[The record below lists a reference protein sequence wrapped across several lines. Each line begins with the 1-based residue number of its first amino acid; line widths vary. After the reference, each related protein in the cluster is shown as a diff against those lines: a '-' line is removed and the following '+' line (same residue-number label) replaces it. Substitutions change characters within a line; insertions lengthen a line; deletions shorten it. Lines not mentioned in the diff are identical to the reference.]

1 MRTSI
6 LCKSLLTMA
15 LTIAFTSAQAQT
27 TTTCTQCNDGIRD
40 AKACTARPGEQ
51 CDTCT
56 HKAGARVRRAQRL
69 TPKQQRPGSTQHIM
83 AQGRHVMA
91 QGQRIMAQGRHMM
104 DQAQGRHMMAQGQH
118 MMAQG
123 RHMMAQGRHMMDQAQ
138 CGKAKCKAC
147 KAGKAK
153 CKACKA
159 KKHTCKA
166 TNRYT
171 PFSRMQR
178 LEMAKAY
185 IKGHGAINAKAY
197 AKMTGLKRAM
207 AEGELA
213 TFCNM
218 SNAGI
223 KAKAEGKKTVYVL
236 K

>member
-27 TTTCTQCNDGIRD
+27 TTTCTQCNDSIRD

-69 TPKQQRPGSTQHIM
+69 TPKQQRSGSTQHIM

-91 QGQRIMAQGRHMM
+91 QGQHV
-104 DQAQGRHMMAQGQH
+104 MAQGQRI
-118 MMAQG
+118 MAQG
-123 RHMMAQGRHMMDQAQ
+123 RHMMAQGRHMMAQAQ
-138 CGKAKCKAC
+138 C
-147 KAGKAK
+147 GKAK

>member
-104 DQAQGRHMMAQGQH
+104 AQHRHMMA
-118 MMAQG
+118 
-123 RHMMAQGRHMMDQAQ
+123 QAQ
-138 CGKAKCKAC
+138 CGKAKCKAG

-218 SNAGI
+218 PNAGI

>member
-56 HKAGARVRRAQRL
+56 HKAGARVRPAVRMHQTASRMQRV
-69 TPKQQRPGSTQHIM
+69 QRPM
-83 AQGRHVMA
+83 VR
-91 QGQRIMAQGRHMM
+91 QGQGQHLMHQRIRGMQR
-104 DQAQGRHMMAQGQH
+104 RHMMAQ
-118 MMAQG
+118 
-123 RHMMAQGRHMMDQAQ
+123 AQ
-138 CGKAKCKAC
+138 C
-147 KAGKAK
+147 GKAK

-171 PFSRMQR
+171 PFLRMQR

>member
-27 TTTCTQCNDGIRD
+27 TTTCTQCNDSIRD

-83 AQGRHVMA
+83 AQGRHIMA

-104 DQAQGRHMMAQGQH
+104 AQRRHMMA
-118 MMAQG
+118 
-123 RHMMAQGRHMMDQAQ
+123 QAQ
-138 CGKAKCKAC
+138 CGKAKCKVG

>member
-15 LTIAFTSAQAQT
+15 LTIAFTTAQAQT

-56 HKAGARVRRAQRL
+56 HKAGARVRPAVRMRQAASRMQRV
-69 TPKQQRPGSTQHIM
+69 QRPM
-83 AQGRHVMA
+83 VR
-91 QGQRIMAQGRHMM
+91 QGQGQHLMHQRIRGMQR
-104 DQAQGRHMMAQGQH
+104 RHMMA
-118 MMAQG
+118 
-123 RHMMAQGRHMMDQAQ
+123 QAQ

-147 KAGKAK
+147 KAK

-159 KKHTCKA
+159 KKYTCKA

-218 SNAGI
+218 PNAGI

>member
-83 AQGRHVMA
+83 AQGRH
-91 QGQRIMAQGRHMM
+91 
-104 DQAQGRHMMAQGQH
+104 
-118 MMAQG
+118 
-123 RHMMAQGRHMMDQAQ
+123 MMAQGRHMMDQAQ
-138 CGKAKCKAC
+138 CGKAKCKAG

-159 KKHTCKA
+159 KKHSCKA

-185 IKGHGAINAKAY
+185 IKGHGAIKAKAY

>member
-15 LTIAFTSAQAQT
+15 LTIAFTTAQAQT
-27 TTTCTQCNDGIRD
+27 TTTCTQCNDDIRD

-56 HKAGARVRRAQRL
+56 HKAGARVRPAVRMRQAAGRMQRVQRPMVRQGQHL
-69 TPKQQRPGSTQHIM
+69 TPRQQHLMQQRIRGM
-83 AQGRHVMA
+83 
-91 QGQRIMAQGRHMM
+91 QR
-104 DQAQGRHMMAQGQH
+104 RHMMAQGQ
-118 MMAQG
+118 
-123 RHMMAQGRHMMDQAQ
+123 
-138 CGKAKCKAC
+138 CGKAKC

-159 KKHTCKA
+159 KKYTCKA

-218 SNAGI
+218 PNAGI

>member
-56 HKAGARVRRAQRL
+56 HKAGARVRPAVRMRQAASRMQRV
-69 TPKQQRPGSTQHIM
+69 QRPM
-83 AQGRHVMA
+83 VRQG
-91 QGQRIMAQGRHMM
+91 
-104 DQAQGRHMMAQGQH
+104 QGQH
-118 MMAQG
+118 LMQQRIRGMQ
-123 RHMMAQGRHMMDQAQ
+123 RRYMMDQAQ
-138 CGKAKCKAC
+138 CGKAKC

-197 AKMTGLKRAM
+197 AEMTGLKRAM

-218 SNAGI
+218 PNADI

>member
-56 HKAGARVRRAQRL
+56 HKAGARVRPAVRMRQAASRMQRVQRPMVRQGQHL
-69 TPKQQRPGSTQHIM
+69 MQQRIRGM
-83 AQGRHVMA
+83 
-91 QGQRIMAQGRHMM
+91 QR
-104 DQAQGRHMMAQGQH
+104 RHMMA
-118 MMAQG
+118 
-123 RHMMAQGRHMMDQAQ
+123 QAQ
-138 CGKAKCKAC
+138 CGKAKCKAG

-218 SNAGI
+218 PNADI

>member
-83 AQGRHVMA
+83 AQGRHIMA

-104 DQAQGRHMMAQGQH
+104 AQGRHMMA
-118 MMAQG
+118 
-123 RHMMAQGRHMMDQAQ
+123 QAQ

>member
-27 TTTCTQCNDGIRD
+27 TTTCTQCNDSIRD

-56 HKAGARVRRAQRL
+56 HKAGARVRPAVRMRQAASRMQRVQRPMAGHHQIQRPMVRQGQGQHL
-69 TPKQQRPGSTQHIM
+69 MQQRIRGM
-83 AQGRHVMA
+83 
-91 QGQRIMAQGRHMM
+91 QR
-104 DQAQGRHMMAQGQH
+104 RHMMAQ
-118 MMAQG
+118 
-123 RHMMAQGRHMMDQAQ
+123 AQ
-138 CGKAKCKAC
+138 CG
-147 KAGKAK
+147 
-153 CKACKA
+153 KA

>member
-56 HKAGARVRRAQRL
+56 HKAGARVRPAVRMRQTASRMQRV
-69 TPKQQRPGSTQHIM
+69 QRPIVR
-83 AQGRHVMA
+83 QG
-91 QGQRIMAQGRHMM
+91 
-104 DQAQGRHMMAQGQH
+104 QGQH
-118 MMAQG
+118 LMQQRIRGM
-123 RHMMAQGRHMMDQAQ
+123 QGRHMMDQAQ

>member
-27 TTTCTQCNDGIRD
+27 TTTCTQCNDSIRD

-83 AQGRHVMA
+83 AQGRH
-91 QGQRIMAQGRHMM
+91 
-104 DQAQGRHMMAQGQH
+104 
-118 MMAQG
+118 
-123 RHMMAQGRHMMDQAQ
+123 MMDQAQ
-138 CGKAKCKAC
+138 CGKTKC

>member
-6 LCKSLLTMA
+6 LCKSLLTTA
-15 LTIAFTSAQAQT
+15 LTIAFTSAQAQI

-56 HKAGARVRRAQRL
+56 HKAGARVRPAVRMRQAASRMQHVQRPMAGHHQIQRPMVRQGQHL
-69 TPKQQRPGSTQHIM
+69 MQQRIRGM
-83 AQGRHVMA
+83 
-91 QGQRIMAQGRHMM
+91 QR
-104 DQAQGRHMMAQGQH
+104 RHMMA
-118 MMAQG
+118 
-123 RHMMAQGRHMMDQAQ
+123 QAQ
-138 CGKAKCKAC
+138 CGKAKCKA
-147 KAGKAK
+147 G
-153 CKACKA
+153 KA

>member
-83 AQGRHVMA
+83 AQGRHIMA

-104 DQAQGRHMMAQGQH
+104 AQGRHMMA
-118 MMAQG
+118 
-123 RHMMAQGRHMMDQAQ
+123 QAQ

-213 TFCNM
+213 AFCCM
-218 SNAGI
+218 PNADI

>member
-27 TTTCTQCNDGIRD
+27 TTTCTQCNAGIRD

-56 HKAGARVRRAQRL
+56 HKAGARVRPAVRMRQAASRMQRVQRPMVRQGQHL
-69 TPKQQRPGSTQHIM
+69 MQQRIRGM
-83 AQGRHVMA
+83 
-91 QGQRIMAQGRHMM
+91 QR
-104 DQAQGRHMMAQGQH
+104 RHMMA
-118 MMAQG
+118 
-123 RHMMAQGRHMMDQAQ
+123 QAQ
-138 CGKAKCKAC
+138 CGKAKCKAG

>member
-15 LTIAFTSAQAQT
+15 LTIAFTSTQAQT

-104 DQAQGRHMMAQGQH
+104 DQAQ
-118 MMAQG
+118 
-123 RHMMAQGRHMMDQAQ
+123 
-138 CGKAKCKAC
+138 CGKAKCKAG

-178 LEMAKAY
+178 LEM
-185 IKGHGAINAKAY
+185 AKAY

>member
-1 MRTSI
+1 MSNDNTIIVKPKGETALSKHPSHIMRTSI

-69 TPKQQRPGSTQHIM
+69 TPKQQRPDSTQHIM

-104 DQAQGRHMMAQGQH
+104 DQAQ
-118 MMAQG
+118 
-123 RHMMAQGRHMMDQAQ
+123 
-138 CGKAKCKAC
+138 CGKAKC

>member
-104 DQAQGRHMMAQGQH
+104 DQAQ
-118 MMAQG
+118 
-123 RHMMAQGRHMMDQAQ
+123 
-138 CGKAKCKAC
+138 CGKAKCKAG

>member
-27 TTTCTQCNDGIRD
+27 TTTCTQCNDSIRD

-56 HKAGARVRRAQRL
+56 HKAGAHVRRAQRL

-83 AQGRHVMA
+83 AQGRHIMA

-138 CGKAKCKAC
+138 C
-147 KAGKAK
+147 GKAK

>member
-27 TTTCTQCNDGIRD
+27 TTTCTQCNDSIRD

-104 DQAQGRHMMAQGQH
+104 DQGRHMMAQ
-118 MMAQG
+118 
-123 RHMMAQGRHMMDQAQ
+123 RRHMMDQAQ
-138 CGKAKCKAC
+138 CGKAKCKAG

>member
-27 TTTCTQCNDGIRD
+27 TTTCTQCNDSIRD

-56 HKAGARVRRAQRL
+56 HKAGARVRPAVRMRQAASRMQR
-69 TPKQQRPGSTQHIM
+69 
-83 AQGRHVMA
+83 
-91 QGQRIMAQGRHMM
+91 
-104 DQAQGRHMMAQGQH
+104 
-118 MMAQG
+118 
-123 RHMMAQGRHMMDQAQ
+123 RHMMDQAQ

-213 TFCNM
+213 AFCNM

>member
-27 TTTCTQCNDGIRD
+27 TTTCTQCNDSIRD

-56 HKAGARVRRAQRL
+56 HKAGARVRPAVRMRQAASRMQRVQRPMVRQGQHL
-69 TPKQQRPGSTQHIM
+69 TPRQQHLMQQRIRGM
-83 AQGRHVMA
+83 
-91 QGQRIMAQGRHMM
+91 QR
-104 DQAQGRHMMAQGQH
+104 RHMMA
-118 MMAQG
+118 
-123 RHMMAQGRHMMDQAQ
+123 QAQ
-138 CGKAKCKAC
+138 CGKAKC

>member
-69 TPKQQRPGSTQHIM
+69 TPKHQRPGSTQHIM
-83 AQGRHVMA
+83 AQGRHIMA
-91 QGQRIMAQGRHMM
+91 QGQRIMAQS
-104 DQAQGRHMMAQGQH
+104 RHMMAQR
-118 MMAQG
+118 
-123 RHMMAQGRHMMDQAQ
+123 RHMMAQAQ
-138 CGKAKCKAC
+138 C
-147 KAGKAK
+147 GKAK

>member
-56 HKAGARVRRAQRL
+56 HKAGARMRRAQRL

-104 DQAQGRHMMAQGQH
+104 AQGRHMMA
-118 MMAQG
+118 
-123 RHMMAQGRHMMDQAQ
+123 QAQ
-138 CGKAKCKAC
+138 CGKAKCKAG

-153 CKACKA
+153 CKAGKA

>member
-27 TTTCTQCNDGIRD
+27 TTTCTQCNDSIRD

-56 HKAGARVRRAQRL
+56 HKAGARVRPAVRMRQAASRMQRVQRPMVRQGQDKHL
-69 TPKQQRPGSTQHIM
+69 MQQRIRGM
-83 AQGRHVMA
+83 
-91 QGQRIMAQGRHMM
+91 QR
-104 DQAQGRHMMAQGQH
+104 RHMMA
-118 MMAQG
+118 
-123 RHMMAQGRHMMDQAQ
+123 QAQ

>member
-56 HKAGARVRRAQRL
+56 HKAGVRVRRAQRL
-69 TPKQQRPGSTQHIM
+69 TPKQQRPGNTQHIM

-91 QGQRIMAQGRHMM
+91 QGR
-104 DQAQGRHMMAQGQH
+104 H

-123 RHMMAQGRHMMDQAQ
+123 RHMMAQRRHMMAQAQ
-138 CGKAKCKAC
+138 C
-147 KAGKAK
+147 GKAK

>member
-1 MRTSI
+1 
-6 LCKSLLTMA
+6 
-15 LTIAFTSAQAQT
+15 
-27 TTTCTQCNDGIRD
+27 
-40 AKACTARPGEQ
+40 
-51 CDTCT
+51 
-56 HKAGARVRRAQRL
+56 
-69 TPKQQRPGSTQHIM
+69 
-83 AQGRHVMA
+83 
-91 QGQRIMAQGRHMM
+91 
-104 DQAQGRHMMAQGQH
+104 MMA
-118 MMAQG
+118 
-123 RHMMAQGRHMMDQAQ
+123 QAQ
-138 CGKAKCKAC
+138 CG
-147 KAGKAK
+147 
-153 CKACKA
+153 KA

-178 LEMAKAY
+178 LDMAKAY

-223 KAKAEGKKTVYVL
+223 QAKAEGKKTVYVL

>member
-83 AQGRHVMA
+83 AQGRHIMA

-104 DQAQGRHMMAQGQH
+104 AQGRHMMAQ
-118 MMAQG
+118 
-123 RHMMAQGRHMMDQAQ
+123 AQ
-138 CGKAKCKAC
+138 C
-147 KAGKAK
+147 GKAK

>member
-56 HKAGARVRRAQRL
+56 HKAGARVRPAVRMRQAASRMQRVQRPMAGHHQIQRPMMRQGQGQHL
-69 TPKQQRPGSTQHIM
+69 MQQRIRGM
-83 AQGRHVMA
+83 
-91 QGQRIMAQGRHMM
+91 
-104 DQAQGRHMMAQGQH
+104 QGRHMMAQ
-118 MMAQG
+118 
-123 RHMMAQGRHMMDQAQ
+123 AQ
-138 CGKAKCKAC
+138 CG
-147 KAGKAK
+147 
-153 CKACKA
+153 KA

-178 LEMAKAY
+178 LDMAKAY

-223 KAKAEGKKTVYVL
+223 QAKAEGKKTVYVL

>member
-104 DQAQGRHMMAQGQH
+104 DQAQGRHMMAQG
-118 MMAQG
+118 
-123 RHMMAQGRHMMDQAQ
+123 RHMMDQAQ
-138 CGKAKCKAC
+138 CGKAKC

>member
-69 TPKQQRPGSTQHIM
+69 TPKQQRPGST
-83 AQGRHVMA
+83 
-91 QGQRIMAQGRHMM
+91 
-104 DQAQGRHMMAQGQH
+104 RHMMAQGQH

-138 CGKAKCKAC
+138 CGKAKCKAG

>member
-147 KAGKAK
+147 KA
-153 CKACKA
+153 

-166 TNRYT
+166 ANRYT

-213 TFCNM
+213 AFCCM
-218 SNAGI
+218 PNADI

>member
-83 AQGRHVMA
+83 AQGRH
-91 QGQRIMAQGRHMM
+91 
-104 DQAQGRHMMAQGQH
+104 MMAQGQH

-123 RHMMAQGRHMMDQAQ
+123 RHMMAQRRHMMAQAQ
-138 CGKAKCKAC
+138 CGKAKCKAG

>member
-56 HKAGARVRRAQRL
+56 HKAGARVRPAVRMRQAASRMQRVQRPMVRQGQHL
-69 TPKQQRPGSTQHIM
+69 MQQRIRGM
-83 AQGRHVMA
+83 
-91 QGQRIMAQGRHMM
+91 QR
-104 DQAQGRHMMAQGQH
+104 RHMMA
-118 MMAQG
+118 
-123 RHMMAQGRHMMDQAQ
+123 QAQ
-138 CGKAKCKAC
+138 CGKAKCKVG

>member
-56 HKAGARVRRAQRL
+56 HKAGARVRPAVRMRQAASRMQRVQRPMVRQGQHL
-69 TPKQQRPGSTQHIM
+69 MQQRIRGM
-83 AQGRHVMA
+83 
-91 QGQRIMAQGRHMM
+91 QR
-104 DQAQGRHMMAQGQH
+104 RHMMA
-118 MMAQG
+118 
-123 RHMMAQGRHMMDQAQ
+123 QAQ
-138 CGKAKCKAC
+138 CGKAKCKAG

>member
-104 DQAQGRHMMAQGQH
+104 AQRRHMMA
-118 MMAQG
+118 
-123 RHMMAQGRHMMDQAQ
+123 QAQ

-147 KAGKAK
+147 KACKAK

>member
-104 DQAQGRHMMAQGQH
+104 
-118 MMAQG
+118 AQG

-138 CGKAKCKAC
+138 CGKAKCKAG